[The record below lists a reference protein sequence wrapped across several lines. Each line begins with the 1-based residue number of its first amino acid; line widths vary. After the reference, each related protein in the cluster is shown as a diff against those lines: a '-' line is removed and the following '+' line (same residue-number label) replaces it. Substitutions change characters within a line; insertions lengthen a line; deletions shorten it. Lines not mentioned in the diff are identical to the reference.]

1 MGLCS
6 VHLYSALHTVQ
17 AVMRVTPALTLAST
31 GRNVQIG
38 DQITTETITAQTKS
52 SQPQVFTVSV
62 FIQNH
67 KIFQKII
74 IISPATVKRCQELIQ
89 YILLEISTFN
99 IPS

>member
-1 MGLCS
+1 
-6 VHLYSALHTVQ
+6 
-17 AVMRVTPALTLAST
+17 MRVTPALTLAST